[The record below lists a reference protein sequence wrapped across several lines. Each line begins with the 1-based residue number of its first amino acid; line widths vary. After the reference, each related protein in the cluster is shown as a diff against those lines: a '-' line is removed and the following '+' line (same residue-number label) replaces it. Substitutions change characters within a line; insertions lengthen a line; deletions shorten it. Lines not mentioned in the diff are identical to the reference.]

1 MGCATVKEK
10 IESQMMILKLKRVDI
25 IQEREA
31 KLKELERLTGE
42 TMKRKPIPDYLIRD
56 LPPNKKRKNNNDNQ
70 NDNNDD
76 NKDEDKSNNKNEEE
90 EEDNEESNEIGD
102 SSESVSNSLSSE
114 KSHSENSQNNED
126 Y

>member
-90 EEDNEESNEIGD
+90 EDNEESNEIGD